1 MSGGSLVSNP
11 TRQHT
16 LQVGIY
22 VGQSSIYHI
31 RFYTSTYMGGVTWA
45 CVKARLLDHQK
56 CEPKIECTSGIGKQS
71 PLPALACQRVVV
83 RVAK

>member
-1 MSGGSLVSNP
+1 MQLENYVEGAKCLFSFYNREDELGLTNFPFYRQKLELKEGEFVWREPGISNP

-31 RFYTSTYMGGVTWA
+31 RFYTSTVYGW
-45 CVKARLLDHQK
+45 C
-56 CEPKIECTSGIGKQS
+56 
-71 PLPALACQRVVV
+71 
-83 RVAK
+83 